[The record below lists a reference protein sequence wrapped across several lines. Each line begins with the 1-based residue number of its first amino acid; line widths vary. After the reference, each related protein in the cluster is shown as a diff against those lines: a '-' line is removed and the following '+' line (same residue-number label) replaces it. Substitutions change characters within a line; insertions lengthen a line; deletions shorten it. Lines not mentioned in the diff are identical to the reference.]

1 MPVHCQGMH
10 RADVPA
16 VNRFEGTSS
25 SKKVPQD
32 HKIVRKVRK
41 RTDDPQYEW
50 SAIFTM
56 RLENLCECGS
66 WIFQIEIM
74 GAFFGV
80 SLTLL
85 RSGIRCHGERCQSF
99 ELNQGVTVVMN
110 GTWRRKRPIQ
120 PNGIIF
126 WRFFSIWSS
135 LLVSVPT
142 LRSLYFQFPIW
153 RIICGGVVEFRREF
167 CTEMY

>member
-1 MPVHCQGMH
+1 MH

-32 HKIVRKVRK
+32 HKIVRKIHK
-41 RTDDPQYEW
+41 RTDDQYEV

-56 RLENLCECGS
+56 RLENLCKCGS
-66 WIFQIEIM
+66 RIFQIEIL

-99 ELNQGVTVVMN
+99 ELNQGVTVVKAIR
-110 GTWRRKRPIQ
+110 WR
-120 PNGIIF
+120 
-126 WRFFSIWSS
+126 
-135 LLVSVPT
+135 
-142 LRSLYFQFPIW
+142 
-153 RIICGGVVEFRREF
+153 VEWNIKKE
-167 CTEMY
+167 TSDPA